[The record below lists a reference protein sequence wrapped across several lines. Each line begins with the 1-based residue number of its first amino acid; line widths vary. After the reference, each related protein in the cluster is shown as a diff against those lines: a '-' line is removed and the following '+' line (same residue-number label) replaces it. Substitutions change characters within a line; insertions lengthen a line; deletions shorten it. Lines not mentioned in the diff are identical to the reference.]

1 MTIGR
6 RPPPR
11 SHWLLLTAG
20 LTVIALLLL
29 AQTLV
34 LGQSGEGH
42 GGSSGH
48 GTPVPQVLLD
58 GGPVLDTGRLG
69 EPGVSAGDRMVAL
82 TFDDGPSEYTGK
94 ILDVLERH
102 QVPATFFVIGS
113 QVAER
118 PGLVRRMAA
127 DGDDIGLHTF
137 THPDL
142 GAVPAWRERMELS
155 QSQQVLAASTGRTTN
170 LLRLPFSST
179 PSALSGTKVQALR
192 RAGNY
197 RAVFTDLDTRDWER
211 PGVAAIVTAAS
222 PRSSA
227 GKIVMLHDGG
237 GDRTETVA
245 AIEVLIPRLQAQ
257 GYRFTTVSRA
267 IGAGSPFSTATRTER
282 LRGWVVLDTLRAGS
296 LLGLLL
302 SVVMI
307 VVAALSVLRLL
318 LLVLIARRHARA
330 DFRPQ
335 TVAQLSYQPAVSVV
349 VPAYNEAVGIA
360 AAVRSLAASSYP
372 DVEIIV
378 VDDGS
383 TDGTAAI
390 VRALEL
396 PCVRV
401 VEQPNGGKPAALNT
415 GIASAVGDILVLVD
429 GDTVFEPGTV
439 GALVAS
445 LADPEVG
452 AVSGNTKVGN
462 RGGLIGRWQHIEY
475 VIGFNLDRRMF
486 DVLRCMPTIP
496 GAVGAFRREV
506 LAEVGGVS
514 DSTLAEDTDLT
525 MAICRAGWRVV
536 YQPMAVAW
544 TEAPSSLGQLWRQ
557 RYRWCYGT
565 LQAMWK
571 HRGAVW
577 APGAAGNLGR
587 RGLPYLLLFQVLL
600 PMLAPVVDLAA
611 VYGLFF
617 SDSRR
622 LAVTWSI
629 FLLLQLSA
637 ALYAF
642 ALDRESPRP
651 LWALLTQQLVYR
663 QLMYLVVLQSLA
675 SAVYGVRLRWH
686 TNPRTGQL
694 DARTRSHAG

>member
-1 MTIGR
+1 MLM
-6 RPPPR
+6 
-11 SHWLLLTAG
+11 SH
-20 LTVIALLLL
+20 
-29 AQTLV
+29 
-34 LGQSGEGH
+34 
-42 GGSSGH
+42 
-48 GTPVPQVLLD
+48 
-58 GGPVLDTGRLG
+58 
-69 EPGVSAGDRMVAL
+69 
-82 TFDDGPSEYTGK
+82 
-94 ILDVLERH
+94 
-102 QVPATFFVIGS
+102 
-113 QVAER
+113 
-118 PGLVRRMAA
+118 
-127 DGDDIGLHTF
+127 
-137 THPDL
+137 
-142 GAVPAWRERMELS
+142 
-155 QSQQVLAASTGRTTN
+155 VLAAITGHNTN

-179 PSALSGTKVQALR
+179 PSALSGVEVRALR

-211 PGVAAIVTAAS
+211 PGDAAIVTAAS
-222 PRSSA
+222 PHSSA
-227 GKIVMLHDGG
+227 GAIVMLHDGG
-237 GDRTETVA
+237 GNRAETVA
-245 AIEVLIPRLQAQ
+245 AIKVLIPRLEAQ
-257 GYRFTTVSRA
+257 GYRFTTVSQA
-267 IGAGSPFSTATRTER
+267 IGAGSPFSTATRIER

-302 SVVMI
+302 SVLMI

-318 LLVLIARRHARA
+318 LLVLIARRHARG

-335 TVAQLSYQPAVSVV
+335 TEAQQFYRPAVSVV

-383 TDGTAAI
+383 TDGTAAT

-396 PCVRV
+396 PRVRV
-401 VEQPNGGKPAALNT
+401 VQQLNGGKPAALNT
-415 GIASAVGDILVLVD
+415 GIANAAGDILVLVD
-429 GDTVFEPGTV
+429 GDTVFEADTV

-506 LAEVGGVS
+506 LSEVGGVS

-536 YQPMAVAW
+536 YQPLAVAW

-571 HRGAVW
+571 HRDAVW

-629 FLLLQLSA
+629 FLLLQLFA

-642 ALDRESPRP
+642 ALDDESPRP
-651 LWALLTQQLVYR
+651 LWALLTQQLMYR

-675 SAVYGVRLRWH
+675 SAMYGVRLRWH
-686 TNPRTGQL
+686 TNPRTGQPA
-694 DARTRSHAG
+694 ARPRRYT

>member
-1 MTIGR
+1 MTSGP

-11 SHWLLLTAG
+11 SHWFLLAAG

-42 GGSSGH
+42 GGSSGR
-48 GTPVPQVLLD
+48 GTPVPEALLD
-58 GGPVLDTGRLG
+58 GGPVLDTSRLD
-69 EPGVSAGDRMVAL
+69 EPGVSAADRMVAL

-127 DGDDIGLHTF
+127 DGDDIGVHTF

-142 GAVPAWRERMELS
+142 GAVPTWRERMELS
-155 QSQQVLAASTGRTTN
+155 QTQHVLAAIAGHNTN

-179 PSALSGTKVQALR
+179 PSALSGLEVEALR

-211 PGVAAIVTAAS
+211 PGVAAIVAS
-222 PRSSA
+222 ATPHSSA
-227 GKIVMLHDGG
+227 GNIVMLHDGG
-237 GDRTETVA
+237 GNRAETVA
-245 AIEVLIPRLQAQ
+245 ALEVLIPRLQAQ
-257 GYRFTTVSRA
+257 GYRFTTVSQA
-267 IGAGSPFSTATRTER
+267 IGAGSPFSVASGAER
-282 LRGWVVLDTLRAGS
+282 LRGWVVIDTLRAGS
-296 LLGLLL
+296 LLGSLL
-302 SVVMI
+302 SVLMV

-318 LLVLIARRHARA
+318 LLVLIARRHARGES
-330 DFRPQ
+330 RPQ
-335 TVAQLSYQPAVSVV
+335 TVAELSYQPAVSVV

-396 PCVRV
+396 PRVRV
-401 VEQPNGGKPAALNT
+401 VQQPNGGKPRALNT
-415 GIASAVGDILVLVD
+415 GIATALGDILVLVD
-429 GDTVFEPGTV
+429 GDTVFEPDTV

-445 LADPEVG
+445 LTDPGVG

-462 RGGLIGRWQHIEY
+462 RGGLIGHWQHIEY

-496 GAVGAFRREV
+496 GAVGAFRREA
-506 LAEVGGVS
+506 LHEVGGVS

-544 TEAPSSLGQLWRQ
+544 TEAPASLGQLWRQ

-571 HRGAVW
+571 HRHAVREP
-577 APGAAGNLGR
+577 AAAGKLGR
-587 RGLPYLLLFQVLL
+587 RVLPYLLLFQVLL

-622 LAVTWSI
+622 LAVTWLI
-629 FLLLQLSA
+629 FLVLQLFA

-686 TNPRTGQL
+686 TNHRTGQL
-694 DARTRSHAG
+694 DARPASHAG